1 MYSVKAISTL
11 TGLTAETLRAWER
24 RYKTVTPSRD
34 DGGRRVYSPQD
45 LERLLL
51 LAELTRNG
59 HGIGKLSNLDNRQ
72 LADLSHTQDDD
83 INSDTYD
90 RFLVQITESILSYQ
104 MDRCEELLK
113 RALLSHEPLTYVRNI
128 LAPALRHIGEL
139 WHEGKLSIAQEHLFS
154 ACVKRIVL
162 SMTHNIHSLADNRP
176 AMMFATPQGE
186 NHEFGILMTCL
197 LASSLQYNCYLLGSD
212 LPAEEIAEA
221 ARFLKPNVLVMSL
234 INTPPSSELI
244 KQLHYLSNVHDL
256 LQCQLWI
263 GGMGAKHLWDQQS
276 LPQRYTI
283 ITDVDEFHR
292 KAGQM
297 KVSLGY
303 SS

>member
-34 DGGRRVYSPQD
+34 AGGRRVYSAQD

-59 HGIGKLSNLDNRQ
+59 HSISKLSAMDDRQ
-72 LADLSHTQDDD
+72 LAGLSNTRDDD
-83 INSDTYD
+83 NKSDSYD
-90 RFLVQITESILSYQ
+90 RFLVQITESLLLYRV
-104 MDRCEELLK
+104 DRCEEMLK
-113 RALLSHEPLTYVRNI
+113 RALLAHGPLEYVRNI
-128 LAPALRHIGEL
+128 LAPTLRHVGNL

-162 SMTHNIHSLADNRP
+162 SMIHNIHIISDNRP
-176 AMMFATPQGE
+176 AMLFATPQGE
-186 NHEFGILMTCL
+186 NHEFGILTTCL
-197 LASSLQYNCYLLGSD
+197 LAASLQYNCYFLGSD
-212 LPAEEIAEA
+212 LPANDIAEA
-221 ARFLKPNVLVMSL
+221 VRFLKPSVLVMSL
-234 INTPPSSELI
+234 VNSPPSPGLVN
-244 KQLHYLSNVHDL
+244 QLHSLNNAHDL
-256 LQCQLWI
+256 SQCRLWI
-263 GGMGAKHLWDQQS
+263 GGMGAQHLWDQQL
-276 LPQRYTI
+276 LPQRYTM
-283 ITDVDEFHR
+283 ITDVDDFYR

-297 KVSLGY
+297 KASLGY